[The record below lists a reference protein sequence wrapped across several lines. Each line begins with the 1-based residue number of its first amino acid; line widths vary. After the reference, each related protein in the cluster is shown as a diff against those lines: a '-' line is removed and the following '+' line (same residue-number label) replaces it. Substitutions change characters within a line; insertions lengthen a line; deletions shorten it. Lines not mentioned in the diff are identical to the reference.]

1 MGQPEGTRAP
11 AAAERILSPHAA
23 ELLLWGGVLVIL
35 GYFLYYQPEERL
47 RIAPHA
53 RLGRVLLLLGGAF
66 AYGSL
71 RRSRL
76 SGRAALLLAVCV
88 LQALLMATAW
98 VVYVYHFEGGR
109 LPVPAALLA
118 RFRSVT
124 LGCDL
129 AVIFALLLL
138 LHGAGRASKLG
149 FALGVL
155 FFPIASL
162 ALLAAPFVLG
172 DPFWQAALNW
182 PASEAAQRPA
192 MALEIA
198 PAVFSLIVLV
208 KVYRLTHPRAGTAA
222 G

>member
-11 AAAERILSPHAA
+11 ATVERILSPHAA

-53 RLGRVLLLLGGAF
+53 RLGRMLLLVGGAF

-71 RRSRL
+71 RGSRL
-76 SGRAALLLAVCV
+76 SGRAALLLALCV
-88 LQALLMATAW
+88 LQALLMAGAW
-98 VVYVYHFEGGR
+98 VVYVFHIDGGR
-109 LPVPAALLA
+109 LLVPAMLA

-149 FALGVL
+149 FALGLL

-162 ALLAAPFVLG
+162 VLLAAPFVLG
-172 DPFWQAALNW
+172 DPFWQAALGW

-192 MALEIA
+192 MALEIV

-208 KVYRLTHPRAGTAA
+208 KVYRLTHPRAGATA